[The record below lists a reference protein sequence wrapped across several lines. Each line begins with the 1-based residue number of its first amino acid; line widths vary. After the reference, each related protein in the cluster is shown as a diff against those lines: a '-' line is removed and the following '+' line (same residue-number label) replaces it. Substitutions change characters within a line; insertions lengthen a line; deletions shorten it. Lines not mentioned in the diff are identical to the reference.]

1 MTVINRNQANILH
14 MFLRATLPW
23 MSYLMEHH
31 SIDVDVIRFIQRF
44 EDQGGISEDTQSP
57 SP

>member
-1 MTVINRNQANILH
+1 
-14 MFLRATLPW
+14 
-23 MSYLMEHH
+23 MEHH